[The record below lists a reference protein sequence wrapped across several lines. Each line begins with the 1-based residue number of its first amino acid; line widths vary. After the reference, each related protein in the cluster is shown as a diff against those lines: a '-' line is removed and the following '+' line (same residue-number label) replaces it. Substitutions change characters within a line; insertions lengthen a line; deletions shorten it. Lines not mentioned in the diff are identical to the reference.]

1 MSFSLLTSLIGHT
14 PVLLRLQDGVVV
26 YDMFA
31 SFAVGALHVVSV
43 VPRHVHVDAAPCD
56 RISVERALKVVDVYG
71 VYHVDVAQPEVPP
84 LVARIS
90 YPLIFHIKSSQD
102 GGLAPFLP
110 AGHGIFPQ

>member
-1 MSFSLLTSLIGHT
+1 M
-14 PVLLRLQDGVVV
+14 

-71 VYHVDVAQPEVPP
+71 VY
-84 LVARIS
+84 LS
-90 YPLIFHIKSSQD
+90 LIHI
-102 GGLAPFLP
+102 
-110 AGHGIFPQ
+110 